1 MSRFRPVGVLT
12 KSSTGKTLRL
22 EIHPLPDVLKRY
34 YYVYPEAT
42 QKVISGKKKS
52 ATIYAI
58 EEWKGAE
65 HIRYVCKHIE
75 NREKKLVII
84 L

>member
-22 EIHPLPDVLKRY
+22 EIHPLCNGVPTEERY
-34 YYVYPEAT
+34 YIYPDAT
-42 QKVISGKKKS
+42 QKVMEGQKKG

-58 EEWKGAE
+58 EE
-65 HIRYVCKHIE
+65 
-75 NREKKLVII
+75 
-84 L
+84 

>member
-1 MSRFRPVGVLT
+1 MSRFRPIGVLT

-22 EIHPLPDVLKRY
+22 EIHPLHSVFQQY

-42 QKVISGKKKS
+42 QKVMEGKKKS

-58 EEWKGAE
+58 EDDRGQ
-65 HIRYVCKHIE
+65 
-75 NREKKLVII
+75 
-84 L
+84 